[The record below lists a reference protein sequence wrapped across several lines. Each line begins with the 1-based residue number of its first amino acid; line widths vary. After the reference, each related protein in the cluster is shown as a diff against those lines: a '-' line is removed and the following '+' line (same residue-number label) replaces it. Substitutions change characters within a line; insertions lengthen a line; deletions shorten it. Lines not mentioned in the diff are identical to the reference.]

1 MRRKYLREVFADRV
15 LMIKK
20 LMPGACVAADVIV
33 GFPGETDEDFID
45 TYRFIED
52 LDLSYLHVFTYSER
66 IGTKAIAMTEAVDDK
81 TRKQRSQKLHKLSEE
96 KKTHFYASQRGLLFN
111 VLFESDQEDGM
122 MFGFTENY
130 IKVTTPFNAE
140 LINRIVRVQLLDND
154 GKCCKV
160 ELLKD

>member
-1 MRRKYLREVFADRV
+1 
-15 LMIKK
+15 
-20 LMPGACVAADVIV
+20 MPGACVAADVIV

-52 LDLSYLHVFTYSER
+52 LDISYLHVFTYSER
-66 IGTKAIAMTEAVDDK
+66 IGTKAIAITEAVDDK

-160 ELLKD
+160 ERLMMIGLY